1 MAHESTLSKRGRFW
15 LGHIQQWQPLGVT
28 QVEYCRAH
36 KISVAAFKW
45 WRGRLAK
52 RGFHTE
58 ASLTLTKKAS
68 KRPAFVELTKSH
80 TATVAH
86 RYEIHFGSDRRL
98 SIAQGFDSQE
108 VAELVSILE
117 PSC

>member
-28 QVEYCRAH
+28 QAEYCRNH

-45 WRGRLAK
+45 WRSRLAK
-52 RGFHTE
+52 RGFRTE
-58 ASLTLTKKAS
+58 ASLTLTKKIS
-68 KRPAFVELTKSH
+68 KRSAFVELTESR
-80 TATVAH
+80 AVTVAH
-86 RYEIHFGSDRRL
+86 RYEVHFGSDKRL

-108 VAELVSILE
+108 VADLVSILE
-117 PSC
+117 SSC

>member
-1 MAHESTLSKRGRFW
+1 MAHESTLSQRGRFW
-15 LGHIQQWQPLGVT
+15 LGHIQQWQPSGVT
-28 QVEYCRAH
+28 QVEYCRDH

-58 ASLTLTKKAS
+58 ASLTLTKKTS
-68 KRPAFVELTKSH
+68 KRPSFVELTKSDA
-80 TATVAH
+80 ATVGP
-86 RYEIHFGSDRRL
+86 RYEIYLGSNRRL

-117 PSC
+117 SSC